1 MLLLI
6 NSVGIQVLSQQFD
19 CKLSA
24 VLMVL
29 LMTDHQ
35 LYNMCLSE
43 PKRVHW
49 VLGHLRFVFFRARS
63 PTGLATKE
71 SATRKTSASSRRRP
85 TSMPWRPLWEP
96 GRARTPRTL
105 PTPQVPEHPGP
116 TERLQVAWKQWN
128 TCLSLHRSWAVSWGA
143 NYALRHWHWV

>member
-6 NSVGIQVLSQQFD
+6 NSVGIQALSQQFD

-35 LYNMCLSE
+35 LYNMFVWTKACPLSL
-43 PKRVHW
+43 W
-49 VLGHLRFVFFRARS
+49 SFMFCFFFRARS

-128 TCLSLHRSWAVSWGA
+128 TCLSLYQSWAVSWGA